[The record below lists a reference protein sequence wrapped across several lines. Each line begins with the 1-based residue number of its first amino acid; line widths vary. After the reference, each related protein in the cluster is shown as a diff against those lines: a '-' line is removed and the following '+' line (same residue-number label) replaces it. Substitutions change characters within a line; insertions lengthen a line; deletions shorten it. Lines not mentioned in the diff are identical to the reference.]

1 MPIKIDNP
9 AKALATSILVH
20 AIKER
25 KKPAKRQEV
34 NDFFADDWFEDVC
47 DLAMV
52 NPDVVR
58 QKLGVV
64 AKRRRTTACTGL
76 APTAA
81 QADKGS
87 TGASQ

>member
-1 MPIKIDNP
+1 MPVKIDNP

-25 KKPAKRQEV
+25 KNPAKRQEV

-64 AKRRRTTACTGL
+64 AKRRRTLL
-76 APTAA
+76 APDAA
-81 QADKGS
+81 TPSPAGKSGIS
-87 TGASQ
+87 